1 MPTRRRNRQNRRSS
15 QRGGEGWFDFLKG
28 TFSPST
34 VVQKPVVP
42 TNVTSSTA
50 VVQKPVV
57 PTNVTSSTAV
67 VPTSATMVDPNA
79 MVDSSTMV
87 DPNAT
92 STTGVPSSPRKRNDD
107 EVYTGVKNETGK
119 LTGGKSK
126 KRRSNKKKRS
136 NKKR

>member
-15 QRGGEGWFDFLKG
+15 QRGGEGWFDFFKG
-28 TFSPST
+28 AFSPST
-34 VVQKPVVP
+34 
-42 TNVTSSTA
+42 

-67 VPTSATMVDPNA
+67 VPTSATMVD
-79 MVDSSTMV
+79 SSTMV

-92 STTGVPSSPRKRNDD
+92 STTGVPSSNVLPRKRNDD

>member
-1 MPTRRRNRQNRRSS
+1 V
-15 QRGGEGWFDFLKG
+15 FDFFKG
-28 TFSPST
+28 VFSSSPST
-34 VVQKPVVP
+34 VDQKPVVP
-42 TNVTSSTA
+42 TNVS
-50 VVQKPVV
+50 
-57 PTNVTSSTAV
+57 SSTAV

-92 STTGVPSSPRKRNDD
+92 STSGVPSSNVLPRKRNDD

-119 LTGGKSK
+119 LKGGKSK